1 MILQGFS
8 NRDHLGFSDFLNISA
23 AEKSSTV
30 SSLLISTTKNIKS
43 ASSRWINN
51 MRWRGEFLSNIPAQI
66 MKMTKKTGGVRTQ
79 AAFFTATF
87 SVMGHLAKADGH
99 VSSQE
104 IQAASVVMSQM
115 QLTPPQREAAID
127 LFEQR
132 KQGDFPL
139 DDVLKQFRAECH
151 RRVTLLR
158 MFMEIQ
164 VQAALADGR
173 VDAAENRIL
182 LHVAEVLGFDSDQVD
197 RLIDFIRAGGKS
209 PADQEKSLADAY
221 QILGVEPSAS
231 DDVVKTAYRRL
242 MSRHHPDKLVAKGL
256 PEEMIALATDKT
268 KETQQAWERVREERK
283 A

>member
-1 MILQGFS
+1 MAWWGKLIGGTVGFMLGGPLGALLVGS
-8 NRDHLGFSDFLNISA
+8 IGHQFDARARNRGGSKFLPGNQ
-23 AEKSSTV
+23 E
-30 SSLLISTTKNIKS
+30 
-43 ASSRWINN
+43 
-51 MRWRGEFLSNIPAQI
+51 
-66 MKMTKKTGGVRTQ
+66 RTQ

-99 VSSQE
+99 VSSEE

-115 QLTPPQREAAID
+115 QLTPPQREAAIG
-127 LFEQR
+127 LFEQG

-139 DDVLKQFRAECH
+139 DDVLKQFRTECH

-182 LHVAEVLGFDSDQVD
+182 LHVAEMLGFDSDQVD

-209 PADQEKSLADAY
+209 PADQEKSLEDAY

-256 PEEMIALATDKT
+256 PEEMITLATDKT
-268 KETQQAWERVREERK
+268 KEIQQAWERVREERK